1 MKKVLIFKGLLF
13 FSLLVHAAE
22 PVRWLRY
29 PCISPD
35 GKTIVFSYKGDLYKV
50 SSTGGEAEALTLSE
64 GHDFMPVWSPD
75 GKRIA
80 FASDRYGNYDV
91 FVMNAD
97 GGAATRLTLH
107 SSNDY
112 PYRFS
117 PDGKNI
123 YFSSTRIDDVRYTQF
138 PYGRLGEWYSVPV
151 SGGRES
157 QFLSIAAEDID
168 VDAKANR
175 FLFHDKKGYED
186 PWRKHHTSS
195 VARDIWMY
203 DATTGKFTRLTNFA
217 GEDRNPV
224 WTQDGQSYWYLS
236 EQSGSFNVWKNSVN
250 MGSAPVQITRFDKN
264 PVRFLSASDD
274 DKLCFS
280 YNGDLFV
287 MESGKSP
294 SRLEITILT
303 DERYNPVRT
312 ETYSSGVTEMQVSP
326 SGKEVVFV
334 IRGEVFVTS
343 VEGGTTRRITNTPG
357 QERSVSFGP
366 DGRSILYAAERDKK
380 WGIYRTVLERS
391 EEKYF
396 FQSTLLKEETLVKG
410 KNESFQPE
418 YSPDGEEVAF
428 LENRTGVSVLNIK
441 SGKIRNILPENRAY
455 SYSDGDQSF
464 RWSPDGKYL
473 LVHPLIEGNWI
484 QQVALADAEGKNPLQ
499 ILTPGGFDNANGK
512 WMMNGQLMLW
522 FSNRHGMKN
531 VASHGNQLDAYGL
544 FLTKD
549 SWDKFNLNKD
559 DAALLKEAEEKKD
572 EKKTEKKDS
581 SRKTEPVKIELEGI
595 QDRRARLTIHSSALA
610 DAVVSPDGEK
620 LYYLTRFEGGY
631 DLWVTK
637 FRDHETKMLLKLDAG
652 GTGEIIQD
660 KDGKN
665 LYFVADGRMIRVNTE
680 KTEKKE
686 IGFSAEMPLDAAA
699 ERAYLFEHMWRQV
712 KEKFYVSD
720 LQKTDW
726 DYYKSTYEAFLP
738 HINNNRDFAEMASEL
753 LGELNASHTG
763 CRYSPSFKNPDITAH
778 MGAYFDESYKGKGL
792 KVAEILENGP
802 LSKVG
807 IRVSTGEIIEK
818 IDGNEILPETNYY
831 AYLNRKADKYV
842 LLTVLDE
849 KTGKRRDISVKPLHP
864 SQVPD
869 LLYKRWVKRM
879 QDMTDKLSGGQ
890 IGYMHVAGM
899 NDESYREFYDQVMGK
914 YLNRKALIVD
924 TRFNGGGWLHDDLAT
939 FLSGKKYIEFVPR
952 ERKIGVEPG
961 SKWIK
966 PSIVLMGEG
975 NYSDAHMFPVVYKT
989 LGIGKLLGMPVPGTG
1004 TAVWWE
1010 TLQDASLVFGIPQV
1024 GVVTLDGKY
1033 CENNQLM
1040 PDIQVEN
1047 DYESM
1052 LKGQDPQLEAAV
1064 KELLKSK

>member
-29 PCISPD
+29 PSISPD

-91 FVMNAD
+91 FVMNAT

-123 YFSSTRIDDVRYTQF
+123 YFSSTRVDDVRYTQF

-280 YNGDLFV
+280 YNGDIFV

-294 SRLEITILT
+294 SRLEISILT

-312 ETYSSGVTEMQVSP
+312 ETFSSGVTEMQVSP

-380 WGIYRTVLERS
+380 WGIYRTLLERS

-410 KNESFQPE
+410 KSESFQPE

-549 SWDKFNLNKD
+549 AWDKFNLNKD

-581 SRKTEPVKIELEGI
+581 SRKTEPVKIELEGL

-686 IGFSAEMPLDAAA
+686 IGFSAELPLDAAA
-699 ERAYLFEHMWRQV
+699 ERVYLFEHMWRQV

-778 MGAYFDESYKGKGL
+778 LGAYFDESYKGKGL

-802 LSKVG
+802 LSKAD